1 MFTVSLYF
9 HGNSNCHTGQG
20 CNDRLQIPHGAAPEM
35 RPRGGSRPDR
45 PAAGERRARRPEP
58 AAASRP
64 GASAAPTE
72 GAPPGSWGDA
82 RFPLLP
88 GSRAL
93 PTAARAGGMSLGLL
107 ASQSARSQSATHPRY
122 APRHFP
128 PTTAAKPRV
137 ARGRRETRAG
147 NAPGGAEPPRRKIRG
162 GTKLLS
168 RGGCASL
175 RGANAR

>member
-1 MFTVSLYF
+1 
-9 HGNSNCHTGQG
+9 
-20 CNDRLQIPHGAAPEM
+20 M

-107 ASQSARSQSATHPRY
+107 ASQSARFAKRY
-122 APRHFP
+122 APALR
-128 PTTAAKPRV
+128 TAALS
-137 ARGRRETRAG
+137 AYHRRETPGRPWEAG
-147 NAPGGAEPPRRKIRG
+147 DARR
-162 GTKLLS
+162 
-168 RGGCASL
+168 
-175 RGANAR
+175 